1 MKNKILITD
10 STVKKYFHSKIA
22 FEKER
27 HILNLLAES
36 GLTANSY
43 HIDDRYIQL
52 EYINGQTLSQLIDKD
67 EHNLPA
73 VFDKLILWIRQFNS
87 ITKNIVLDD
96 INLKN
101 FIYSD
106 GKIYGIDFE
115 SWHYGDSTD
124 NYSAVLAMIET
135 AYFSNTDEKIRLY
148 THIENYITDKTG
160 LDRQIFSDK
169 ATEITAS
176 IMLRRN
182 AMKNIRQC
190 DCVII
195 ACGKSSRMGRPK
207 GLLNYNGYT
216 FIDHIIYNS
225 AVFDIQYISADDN
238 AYSRFGRELIGDKV
252 KDTGPLG
259 AIYSALNRCEKEYVF
274 FIPCDMPFVNEE
286 SIFQLFDKMDT
297 GADAIIFSA
306 DGRMFPT
313 VGIYKKIV
321 LPQVKKQINSGN
333 YKLMELLNSVN
344 TQYVEAKYPQ
354 QFKNINTPQ
363 DYSKI

>member
-1 MKNKILITD
+1 MKNKILIAD

-115 SWHYGDSTD
+115 SWHCGDNTE
-124 NYSAVLAMIET
+124 NYAAILAAVNT
-135 AYFSNTDEKIRLY
+135 AYFKNEDIKKKLCG
-148 THIENYITDKTG
+148 HIESLINSGCIETVRMQVKK
-160 LDRQIFSDK
+160 IN
-169 ATEITAS
+169 
-176 IMLRRN
+176 LRRR
-182 AMKNIRQC
+182 AMKKIKLA
-190 DCVII
+190 DCVIM
-195 ACGKSSRMGRPK
+195 AGGKSSRMGRPK
-207 GLLNYNGYT
+207 
-216 FIDHIIYNS
+216 
-225 AVFDIQYISADDN
+225 A
-238 AYSRFGRELIGDKV
+238 
-252 KDTGPLG
+252 
-259 AIYSALNRCEKEYVF
+259 
-274 FIPCDMPFVNEE
+274 
-286 SIFQLFDKMDT
+286 
-297 GADAIIFSA
+297 
-306 DGRMFPT
+306 
-313 VGIYKKIV
+313 
-321 LPQVKKQINSGN
+321 
-333 YKLMELLNSVN
+333 
-344 TQYVEAKYPQ
+344 
-354 QFKNINTPQ
+354 
-363 DYSKI
+363 